1 MEQQL
6 MELTNVT
13 IAGNITADPEIRWT
27 QQGRAVVDFTIAASS
42 RRFNKQTQEWEDGD
56 TTFLRA
62 SAWRDMAENIAGS
75 LRKGDRVIATGRLK
89 QRSYET
95 QAGEKRSTIELD
107 VDEIGPSLKRAT
119 AQVTR
124 AAGSGNTAPQRAA
137 EPADSWTSPG
147 TFGDD
152 SQTPF

>member
-1 MEQQL
+1 

-13 IAGNITADPEIRWT
+13 IAGNLVADPEIRYT
-27 QQGRAVVDFTIAASS
+27 QQGRAVVDFTIAASN
-42 RRFNKQTQEWEDGD
+42 RRYNKQTQEWEDGD

-62 SAWRDMAENIAGS
+62 SAWRDMAENIAAS

-107 VDEIGPSLKRAT
+107 VDEVGPSLKRAT
-119 AQVTR
+119 ASVTKTQG
-124 AAGSGNTAPQRAA
+124 AQGQYATTPASGWDDNGT
-137 EPADSWTSPG
+137 EP
-147 TFGDD
+147 F
-152 SQTPF
+152 